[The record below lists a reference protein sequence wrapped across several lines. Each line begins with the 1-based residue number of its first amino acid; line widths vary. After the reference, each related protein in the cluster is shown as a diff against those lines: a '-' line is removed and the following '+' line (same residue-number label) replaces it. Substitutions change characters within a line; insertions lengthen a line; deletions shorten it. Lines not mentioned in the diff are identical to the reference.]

1 MVARRAAGDH
11 PTAGESLPT
20 PPGDALRAVR
30 AMLALGSGIIPQTVD
45 GRCLRARYRR
55 LSPIDGDTP
64 TARRTRCRARTPKP
78 PCRPRTPP
86 RSHRAAGRRR
96 SRPVAHDLRQPVS
109 AALVTADF
117 LDELLVTRAPVEV
130 LRRYTALIRRS
141 MHHAL
146 RLSNDLLTFGQLD
159 SGTLLLD
166 RGPTD
171 VGALLHEVAQLLEAD
186 ARSRRVTVHVSCGE
200 MSRAHLDRHRML
212 RVLWNLCEN
221 AVRHTPAGGDVHL
234 SAGPDE
240 MGIRIAVSDS
250 GPGVDESQLTQL
262 FDWYWQADRVVHR
275 SGAGPGARYRP
286 LARRVARRGGRGGE
300 SARRVGLV
308 VVLTLPAGQ

>member
-1 MVARRAAGDH
+1 MSCPNAEA
-11 PTAGESLPT
+11 
-20 PPGDALRAVR
+20 AVR
-30 AMLALGSGIIPQTVD
+30 TTYPASLAPSS
-45 GRCLRARYRR
+45 RASS
-55 LSPIDGDTP
+55 LAT
-64 TARRTRCRARTPKP
+64 
-78 PCRPRTPP
+78 
-86 RSHRAAGRRR
+86 
-96 SRPVAHDLRQPVS
+96 VAHDLRQPVS

-275 SGAGPGARYRP
+275 SGAGLGLGIVRWLVELHGGAVVAANRP
-286 LARRVARRGGRGGE
+286 QG
-300 SARRVGLV
+300 GLV